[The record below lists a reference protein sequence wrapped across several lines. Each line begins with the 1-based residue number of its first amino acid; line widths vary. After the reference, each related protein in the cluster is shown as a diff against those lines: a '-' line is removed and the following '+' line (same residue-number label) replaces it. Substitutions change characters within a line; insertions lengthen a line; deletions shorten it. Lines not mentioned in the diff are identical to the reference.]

1 MNRKNLPHLRKRIL
15 AQHRHMAAHASE
27 QLRPATGMGSMHPPP
42 PQEMVMPMTVVVMTG
57 DVHQV
62 AEMVP
67 LYAGP
72 RGAPVPATAPGQ
84 WVQVHAAGRP

>member
-1 MNRKNLPHLRKRIL
+1 MNRSNLPRLRKRIL
-15 AQHRHMAAHASE
+15 NQPSHMAAHARLL
-27 QLRPATGMGSMHPPP
+27 QPAAMGTFHPSP
-42 PQEMVMPMTVVVMTG
+42 PQVMETPMTVVTMTG

-84 WVQVHAAGRP
+84 WQQIHAAGRP

>member
-1 MNRKNLPHLRKRIL
+1 MMRSGSLRGRIL
-15 AQHRHMAAHASE
+15 GQPGHMNAHAE
-27 QLRPATGMGSMHPPP
+27 QHLTPAVMGSMHPAP
-42 PQEMVMPMTVVVMTG
+42 PQVMVMPMTVVEMTA
-57 DVHQV
+57 DYHQV
-62 AEMVP
+62 SEAVP